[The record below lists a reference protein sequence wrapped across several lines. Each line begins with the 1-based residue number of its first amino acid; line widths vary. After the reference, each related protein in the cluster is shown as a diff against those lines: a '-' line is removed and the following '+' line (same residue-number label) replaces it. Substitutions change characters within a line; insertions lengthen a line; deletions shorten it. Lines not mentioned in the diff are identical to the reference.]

1 MASEITQLSAIIQSS
16 VQDLLA
22 LSSTNGWSLPELN
35 KPFDP
40 ATQTFRADP
49 DGARAS
55 AKIIAAAMQLA
66 TTLMSPKQSIV
77 NTCVQGPLKGAAL
90 RVCLGSH
97 VPEILREAGPEGLH
111 VKKITERTGSRID
124 SAKKIARLLRF
135 LANSHLFRE
144 VKPDVFAH
152 TMNSSVLDVRKPVD
166 EILANPSAKHDG
178 TPGFV
183 ALWEYTLDEAAK
195 SSSMLLENM
204 TDPRTAFSD
213 DPILSPHQ
221 RVFNHNLSTYD
232 WYELPENDYR
242 RRRFST
248 GQTGFVALAGSSI
261 LREYDWNA
269 LPKGSVVVDVGGGFG
284 ASAKYIAQH
293 APHLQV
299 IVQDKQE
306 VVAAGRQAWKER
318 DLLESKR
325 VVFQGHDFF
334 TPQPDNKAA
343 VFVLKNILHNW
354 GDSYNVC
361 LLKHL
366 RAAATPETRILIV
379 GAIIQHVCP
388 SDGSTSDSGPLL
400 PTYGVLSQAQFMLD
414 IMMLVNFN
422 AREYTQSALAEL
434 LLQGGWKICAVHE
447 RDDIFVET
455 TGLELVVASPI

>member
-40 ATQTFRADP
+40 ATQSFRANP

-66 TTLMSPKQSIV
+66 TTLMSPRQSIG
-77 NTCVQGPLKGAAL
+77 NTCVEGPLKGAAL

-97 VPEILREAGPEGLH
+97 VPEIC
-111 VKKITERTGSRID
+111 
-124 SAKKIARLLRF
+124 AKRD
-135 LANSHLFRE
+135 
-144 VKPDVFAH
+144 P
-152 TMNSSVLDVRKPVD
+152 SVLDVGKPVD

-248 GQTGFVALAGSSI
+248 GQTGFSTTG
-261 LREYDWNA
+261 NA
-269 LPKGSVVVDVGGGFG
+269 LPKGSVVVDLGGGFG

-334 TPQPDNKAA
+334 TPQPDNKAS
-343 VFVLKNILHNW
+343 VF
-354 GDSYNVC
+354 
-361 LLKHL
+361 HL

-434 LLQGGWKICAVHE
+434 LLEGGWKICAVHE